1 MNNIETINIIHNA
14 IKTKLYSTG
23 EMMIKM
29 PDLLKDRYE
38 KIAHDLTLK
47 KVPGEPVTLTVH
59 LIPAV
64 SVENGADITIKVSKN
79 NLVTVELY
87 KVDEDGEN
95 YKLFYLSIP
104 PGDHQ
109 ASICKSL
116 ANGILAL
123 GLIFMLSEHSIKKVS
138 TYYKTGGYTRFQ
150 YSFVGVEKTFDLI
163 AYHSD
168 PELLLKPSWPLGSFE
183 FFRFGDIIAKVD
195 ESLESYRAQMTPLP
209 FMKIPEPASKY
220 FSNYNPCLLDN
231 IKKVDLEDKALMDIQ
246 SYVVDDLGTKETI
259 TMLVSI
265 PSVALDDDCHEIYIS
280 RSVNSGN
287 DYTYR
292 FSAGSMD
299 REFSF
304 VSKAYANTSEVDKMV
319 FRLCLALAVISKAGI
334 DGIVPVGFIDDINLG
349 IWITQGDRPYAEP
362 MTIRVEGDK
371 YVAGFLG
378 SLERDFAYYEINE
391 VIHKYALDRGY
402 KIGD

>member
-1 MNNIETINIIHNA
+1 MNNIEIINIIHNT
-14 IKTKLYSTG
+14 IKTKLYSTD
-23 EMMIKM
+23 EMLIKM
-29 PDLLKDRYE
+29 PDLLKDRHE
-38 KIAHDLTLK
+38 KIDHELTLK
-47 KVPGEPVTLTVH
+47 KVPGEPVTLIVR
-59 LIPAV
+59 LIPDM
-64 SVENGADITIKVSKN
+64 SVENGADITIKVLRN

-87 KVDEDGEN
+87 KVDENGEN

-104 PGDHQ
+104 SGDHQ

-123 GLIFMLSEHSIKKVS
+123 GLIFMLSEHSIKEVW
-138 TYYKTGGYTRFQ
+138 TYYMEGGYTRFK
-150 YSFVGVEKTFDLI
+150 YSFIGIDKTFNLV

-168 PELLLKPSWPLGSFE
+168 PEFLIIPSRPVDYFQ
-183 FFRFGDIIAKVD
+183 FFRLGDIIAKVK
-195 ESLESYRAQMTPLP
+195 EFFGRYHVQMQMWPWE
-209 FMKIPEPASKY
+209 KIPEPVSKY

-231 IKKVDLEDKALMDIQ
+231 IKKVDLDDKALLDVQ
-246 SYVVDDLGTKETI
+246 SYVVDHLGTRETI

-265 PSVALDDDCHEIYIS
+265 PSVAFDNDCHEIYIS
-280 RSVNSGN
+280 RSVNSGK

-319 FRLCLALAVISKAGI
+319 FRYCLALAVISKTGI
-334 DGIVPVGFIDDINLG
+334 DGILPVGFIDDINLG
-349 IWITQGDRPYAEP
+349 IWITQEDRPYAEP

-378 SLERDFAYYEINE
+378 SLERDLAYYEINE